1 MTIKL
6 IWDFRGPDAE
16 ATAKHHAIHLN
27 DFAKKHL
34 TESNTSG
41 IEKQTEAHSIA
52 YMLCTKKQVI
62 EIRDALRPHR
72 AFEV

>member
-27 DFAKKHL
+27 DYAKKHL
-34 TESNTSG
+34 IESNISG
-41 IEKQTEAHSIA
+41 FEKENDVHSIA
-52 YMLCTKKQVI
+52 YMHCSREQVI
-62 EIRDALRPHR
+62 EIRDALKPHR
-72 AFEV
+72 ALEM